1 MTSKSTHEDTKV
13 LQKKIQISTLNINLS
28 LLKSKTEIKIPTWFE
43 KLKTAKN
50 LVDDFTIYQETH
62 ITII

>member
-1 MTSKSTHEDTKV
+1 MRTQKFYK
-13 LQKKIQISTLNINLS
+13 KKIQISTLNINLS